1 MEFNQDEAKRL
12 FLSEELDKHGDYLL
26 GLLLQTIDEMKIVD
40 KGKLIESIRYK
51 VIALSKDRARLEFSF
66 MGYGRALEINY
77 YKKPGY
83 TRAAWKDIYGIKSR
97 EDIQMEYA
105 SKNRKK
111 VNWYSRNVYGSL
123 NTLYSRVAYGY
134 TEEAIQ
140 RLKQIISEPGYQSQ
154 FFKNMWD

>member
-1 MEFNQDEAKRL
+1 
-12 FLSEELDKHGDYLL
+12 
-26 GLLLQTIDEMKIVD
+26 
-40 KGKLIESIRYK
+40 
-51 VIALSKDRARLEFSF
+51 